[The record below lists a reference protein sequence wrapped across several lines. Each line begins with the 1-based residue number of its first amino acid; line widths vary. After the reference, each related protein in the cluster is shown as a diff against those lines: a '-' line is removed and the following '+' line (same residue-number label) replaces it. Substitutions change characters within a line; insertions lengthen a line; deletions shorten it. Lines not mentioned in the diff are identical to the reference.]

1 MTRLSTSTQIAAAAV
16 ILFHV
21 SAAFAQET
29 TVPLDKVPKP
39 VLDAVKAR
47 FQGAKLT
54 GASKETENK
63 QTVYEVEIQH
73 KKQHI
78 DVTLSPD
85 GKMLLI
91 ERTITAKQLP
101 KAVNAAIQ
109 KKYPKSTYRIIEQI
123 IEVKGKKEL
132 LNFYEVLLVTADKKN
147 WEVKLTPAG
156 KIVEVESK
164 DKTAKKKA

>member
-1 MTRLSTSTQIAAAAV
+1 MIRVNQTFSVAAMALLASV
-16 ILFHV
+16 GTAWSQE
-21 SAAFAQET
+21 SA
-29 TVPLDKVPKP
+29 VPLDKVPRP

-47 FQGAKLT
+47 FKGAKLV
-54 GASKETENK
+54 GASKELENK

-73 KKQHI
+73 NKQHV

-85 GKMLLI
+85 GKLLLI
-91 ERTITAKQLP
+91 EGTISAKQLP

-109 KKYPKSTYRIIEQI
+109 KKYPKSTYRVVEEI
-123 IEVKGKKEL
+123 IEVKGKKES

-156 KIVEVESK
+156 KIVEEESK
-164 DKTAKKKA
+164 DKQAKKKG